1 MKNYNLRS
9 TDEHLNNLTS
19 WLPNQTVSERLANTG
34 FNIKYFEKLPS
45 VINHCL
51 PLLSALLERY
61 DSRERCFIFNGI
73 KCGFFL
79 EDVYYCTGL
88 PVDGVE
94 VTGVVKSNNDEKEE
108 ICRMYLGVSGL
119 LTKGKISLK
128 NLRDRFINAEDT
140 DYYTRAYLLYVI
152 GSFIVP
158 DKTGRSVDVMFLEQ
172 LKDIDKTGTFA
183 WGAALLAHL
192 HVELETASES
202 SLAGHSYSLMI
213 WAFLHIPKLL
223 KLLPN
228 TGRKG
233 PDEFPLLVQWT
244 NWLSL
249 DLKNNFHK
257 NLKSKFSD
265 ILDNLKDEDI
275 VWQPYKNL
283 QNLPNDHPQHRE
295 NFLCRTVLICYN
307 EVVYHRPDLCP
318 KQYGIDK
325 PEYSGVRKEIA
336 IYKKQRKLSG
346 EIDWSKYTS
355 EKGKVDYSKYI
366 QEWKHRSESLLKE
379 ALGVEEHSGPTL
391 SSTPSSIGNVRYDC
405 SNTHFEDDE
414 PEVEPLQ
421 PPPSEDATPRTQA
434 DASPK
439 TPDDGHGS
447 GGEEI
452 TWNTFY
458 LAFSGQAHHSTG

>member
-1 MKNYNLRS
+1 
-9 TDEHLNNLTS
+9 
-19 WLPNQTVSERLANTG
+19 
-34 FNIKYFEKLPS
+34 
-45 VINHCL
+45 
-51 PLLSALLERY
+51 
-61 DSRERCFIFNGI
+61 
-73 KCGFFL
+73 
-79 EDVYYCTGL
+79 
-88 PVDGVE
+88 
-94 VTGVVKSNNDEKEE
+94 
-108 ICRMYLGVSGL
+108 MYLGVSGL

-158 DKTGRSVDVMFLEQ
+158 DKTRRSVDVMFLEQ
-172 LKDIDKTGTFA
+172 LKDIDKIGTFA

-265 ILDNLKDEDI
+265 ILDNLKDED
-275 VWQPYKNL
+275 
-283 QNLPNDHPQHRE
+283 
-295 NFLCRTVLICYN
+295 
-307 EVVYHRPDLCP
+307 
-318 KQYGIDK
+318 YGIDK

-421 PPPSEDATPRTQA
+421 PPPSEDATPQTQA

-439 TPDDGHGS
+439 TPDDDHGS

-458 LAFSGQAHHSTG
+458 LAFSGQANPNQQKEDGDDVFSDSEGEESGDRKGRLAEANIKAGTMSPDHSSNTTGKQMETSAQTVDNPGNGSSQKQTSDRAGNSGVEDIRAIAADASVFSFGDEDFDSE